1 MASPR
6 RQEYCDIYWEQA
18 KNFYSASHGLPMQ
31 SSPLLLYYSFMNAAK
46 ALLEAKSAT
55 YVAHHGVTEATPHG
69 PVRRKMSLSNLKVKI
84 KQSGIVPSLSAYYR
98 EAETVRT
105 HAMDDLFYNLP
116 FIHRTFCLTYASL
129 TDMFLPIKED
139 EFVRKKA
146 TGEIFFRA
154 KFVSDISVRSVR
166 NKLPQSVEMDPD
178 CPNGIRSK
186 ARVIWAHATKPNA
199 VELAGLEDLH
209 QVLRADLHYINGSQT
224 LWYLKT
230 TGKRRLARRSPTIVL
245 EPDPKGC
252 CARAG
257 CMIPEIPKSR
267 RMIRNVD

>member
-1 MASPR
+1 
-6 RQEYCDIYWEQA
+6 
-18 KNFYSASHGLPMQ
+18 
-31 SSPLLLYYSFMNAAK
+31 MNAAK

-199 VELAGLEDLH
+199 AHDSPHFQMAPKVSAKAGISASISAN
-209 QVLRADLHYINGSQT
+209 RSINGCNRTS
-224 LWYLKT
+224 
-230 TGKRRLARRSPTIVL
+230 GIV
-245 EPDPKGC
+245 G
-252 CARAG
+252 
-257 CMIPEIPKSR
+257 INS
-267 RMIRNVD
+267 